1 MGGGMTT
8 SRIGSTRHLEET
20 ATAKHAPAVV
30 EVAHSLAGRPRIL
43 WEMAHGESAVDGE
56 LAMAPT
62 NPQGS
67 IGVDLSGP
75 PFGACVLLPVATFA
89 QGAAAGIRP
98 TSRWQTVDDTGVNR
112 IFSLW
117 NRPHATR
124 ADGLAPLQRL
134 MWAWSGRQS
143 GAGST
148 TWQIDFTTDTG
159 TASITRTIAT
169 TTLTTYEETTLVPM
183 APGRNRVRIRMR
195 RTSGST
201 TMNVLRWSLLVAAK
215 RRHGL
220 TFPG

>member
-1 MGGGMTT
+1 MT
-8 SRIGSTRHLEET
+8 SKIGSTRHLEAT

-30 EVAHSLAGRPRIL
+30 EVAHSIAGRPRIL

-62 NPQGS
+62 NPQGA

-75 PFGACVLLPVATFA
+75 PFGACMLIPVATFSSGTSSGVVPA
-89 QGAAAGIRP
+89 
-98 TSRWQTVDDTGVNR
+98 SRWRTVDDTGVNR
-112 IFSLW
+112 TFRLW

-134 MWAWSGRQS
+134 MWAWTGQQS

-148 TWQIDFTTDTG
+148 TWQIDFTTPAG
-159 TASITRTIAT
+159 TASITRTIASASI
-169 TTLTTYEETTLVPM
+169 TLYEESTLVPM
-183 APGRNRVRIRMR
+183 VPGANRVRIRMR

-220 TFPG
+220 PFPG

>member
-1 MGGGMTT
+1 MT
-8 SRIGSTRHLEET
+8 SKIGSTRHLEAT

-30 EVAHSLAGRPRIL
+30 EVAHSIAGRPRIL
-43 WEMAHGESAVDGE
+43 WEMAHGDSAVSGE

-62 NPQGS
+62 NPQGA

-75 PFGACVLLPVATFA
+75 PFGACLLLPVVTWSSAKNG
-89 QGAAAGIRP
+89 GASGVAP
-98 TSRWQTVDDTGVNR
+98 TTRWGSIDDTGVDR
-112 IFSLW
+112 TFRAW

-124 ADGLAPLQRL
+124 ADGLAPLQRFML
-134 MWAWSGRQS
+134 AWYAQAS

-148 TWQIDFTTDTG
+148 VWQIDFATPAG

-169 TTLTTYEETTLVPM
+169 TTASYYEETTLVPM
-183 APGRNRVRIRMR
+183 VPGRNAVRVRWR

-201 TMNVLRWSLLVAAK
+201 TLSVFAWSLLVAAK

-220 TFPG
+220 SFPG